1 MSAPFPEHSDES
13 GGGSFSD
20 GGDALCAEREK
31 HWHWLD
37 KGKVVRK
44 PPAVKK
50 QRKGSGS
57 TFVEDALRQT
67 GLTLEY
73 N

>member
-1 MSAPFPEHSDES
+1 MVLSLTM
-13 GGGSFSD
+13 
-20 GGDALCAEREK
+20 GGDALNAK
-31 HWHWLD
+31 KHWLD

-50 QRKGSGS
+50 QRKGRGG

-67 GLTLEY
+67 GLTLE
-73 N
+73 NN